1 MEIIFL
7 GTAVMKPSEKR
18 NQNAI
23 LLKRDAENILID
35 CGEGTQRQFR
45 IARES
50 PCKLTRLLIT
60 HWHGDHVLGISGL
73 LQTMAQSEYNKTLYI
88 YGPMGT
94 KKYFGEIMNLF
105 HFAGN
110 IKTVIT
116 EIVNDG
122 TFYENEDFALEAFRV
137 KHSCP
142 SLAYAFI
149 EKEKTRINKEK
160 LKKLKIPSGPLIGEL
175 QKGKDITIDGKK
187 IKAKDITYKQE
198 GKKIAFMMD
207 TVPCEGCLKVAKN
220 ANLLIA
226 ESTFLDDLKEKAQE
240 TLHMTAKQTAE
251 IAKKS
256 NVKKLIL
263 THISERYERNLNI
276 VLKEAKK
283 TFKNSEL
290 AKDFMRIKI

>member
-1 MEIIFL
+1 
-7 GTAVMKPSEKR
+7 MKPSEKR

-45 IARES
+45 IARQS

-88 YGPMGT
+88 YGPVGT
-94 KKYFGEIMNLF
+94 KKYFAEIMNLF

-122 TFYENEDFALEAFRV
+122 TFYENEDFALEAFKVR
-137 KHSCP
+137 HSCP

-187 IKAKDITYKQE
+187 IKAKDITYKKE

-207 TVPCEGCLKVAKN
+207 TVPCEGCLKAAKD

-226 ESTFLDDLKEKAQE
+226 EATFLDDLKEKAQE

-256 NVKKLIL
+256 NVNKLIL